1 MDFLK
6 PQLLT
11 SMAFVWTLG
20 VAGLISKGAFQCPQL
35 YFENRIENAIKVKTR
50 FENLVSKQDSKRD
63 QKRPRNGLETFTVII
78 PIEKRLQL
86 FLEERKGG
94 TELSSNMYHEVYSFT
109 SFLVFKLLIKS

>member
-78 PIEKRLQL
+78 PNICMLDA
-86 FLEERKGG
+86 
-94 TELSSNMYHEVYSFT
+94 V
-109 SFLVFKLLIKS
+109 